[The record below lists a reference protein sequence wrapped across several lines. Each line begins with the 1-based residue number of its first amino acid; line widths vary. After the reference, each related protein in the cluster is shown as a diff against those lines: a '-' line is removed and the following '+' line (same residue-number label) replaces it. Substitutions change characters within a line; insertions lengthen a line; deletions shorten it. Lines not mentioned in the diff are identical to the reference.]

1 MCSGRATL
9 PRVSLRRGS
18 PEREDGSELPGG
30 SVYPSD
36 MICRLARPL
45 LVAIALIWLPMSA
58 FAQHCATAGVFTQV
72 GGHDHPALPQP
83 TDADYEPLPAH
94 VAVVDPTLFWQAV
107 DEYGACGPSPAL
119 CALAFVP
126 ALAHAP
132 AVGMPM
138 ALNEIPA
145 RSEPGF
151 RSHVSRPDTPPP
163 RT

>member
-1 MCSGRATL
+1 L
-9 PRVSLRRGS
+9 L
-18 PEREDGSELPGG
+18 
-30 SVYPSD
+30 YPIAVIS
-36 MICRLARPL
+36 RLARPL
-45 LVAIALIWLPMSA
+45 LVAAALIWLPMSA
-58 FAQHCATAGVFTQV
+58 FAQHCATAGMFAQI

-83 TDADYEPLPAH
+83 ADAGYEPLPAE
-94 VAVVDPTLFWQAV
+94 VAVVDASLFRQAV
-107 DEYGACGPSPAL
+107 DEYGACGPSAAL

-132 AVGMPM
+132 AVGVPV

-145 RSEPGF
+145 VSEPGF